1 MQVEVEIKAT
11 QIFADKTDTE
21 TNICEGQINYYN
33 KGAILEF
40 IEKYEE
46 QQLKFKMTILQDKII
61 IDRNNQKMIFDLKNK
76 NHTQLT
82 TSYGNLQMDITTKK
96 IEIKSNGKSI
106 KEINLEYE
114 IELENKVKYMNK
126 VEIEVKSIEK

>member
-1 MQVEVEIKAT
+1 MQVNVEIKAT
-11 QIFADKTDTE
+11 QIFEDKIDTE
-21 TNICEGQINYYN
+21 KNICIGEINYYD

-40 IEKYEE
+40 VEKHEE
-46 QQLKFKMTILQDKII
+46 QQLKFKMTILEDKII
-61 IDRNNQKMIFDLKNK
+61 TDRNNQKMIFDLKNK

-82 TSYGNLQMDITTKK
+82 TPYGDMQMDITTKK
-96 IEIKSNGKSI
+96 IEIKNDYKNI

-126 VEIEVKSIEK
+126 VEIKIS